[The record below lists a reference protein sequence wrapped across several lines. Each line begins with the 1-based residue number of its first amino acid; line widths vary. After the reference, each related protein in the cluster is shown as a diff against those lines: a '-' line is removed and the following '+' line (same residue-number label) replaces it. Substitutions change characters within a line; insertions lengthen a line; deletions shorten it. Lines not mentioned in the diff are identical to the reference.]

1 MRYFA
6 ELSYQGTRYFG
17 WQIQPG
23 QISVQETLEQA
34 FSTILGVPIAMTGC
48 GRTDT
53 GVHARQ
59 YFAHFDCEKALP
71 DAFERRLNKFLPP
84 DIAIHRIVP
93 VHPEAHARFD
103 AFQRSYE
110 YHLSFRKM
118 PFEQNTCYWYGH
130 ATRPDRDLVQA
141 AAALLTDYAEFFP
154 FCKSEGAAKT
164 MRCELSRAEWIFDE
178 EADQWVFHIT
188 ANRFLRGMVRLIVGM
203 CLNVG
208 LGKTTLDEVRH
219 ALDTQTLLKKSQSA
233 PPQGL
238 FLTEVL
244 YPFSFTPTTS

>member
-84 DIAIHRIVP
+84 DIAIHRITA
-93 VHPEAHARFD
+93 VHPD
-103 AFQRSYE
+103 P
-110 YHLSFRKM
+110 M
-118 PFEQNTCYWYGH
+118 PALMLTSAATNTTLASAKCLLNKIPAIGM
-130 ATRPDRDLVQA
+130 AMPTRPDRDLVQA

-164 MRCELSRAEWIFDE
+164 MRCELTRATWIFDD

-188 ANRFLRGMVRLIVGM
+188 ANRFLRGMGATDCGYMPQCGSRKNHPRRSPP
-203 CLNVG
+203 C
-208 LGKTTLDEVRH
+208 VRH
-219 ALDTQTLLKKSQSA
+219 PNPAEKKPERAAAGAFSYGGALSV
-233 PPQGL
+233 
-238 FLTEVL
+238 F
-244 YPFSFTPTTS
+244 FHPTTS

>member
-6 ELSYQGTRYFG
+6 ELSYQGTNYFG
-17 WQIQPG
+17 WQKQPG
-23 QISVQETLEQA
+23 QVSVQETLEQA
-34 FSTILGVPIAMTGC
+34 FSTILGVPVAFTGC

-59 YFAHFDCEKALP
+59 YFAHFDCETAFP

-84 DIAIHRIVP
+84 DIAIHRIVE

-103 AFQRSYE
+103 AYQRSYE
-110 YHLSFRKM
+110 YHLSFHKM
-118 PFEQNTCYWYGH
+118 PFEQHTCYWYGH
-130 ATRPDRDLVQA
+130 PARPDRDLMQA
-141 AAALLTDYAEFFP
+141 AANLLTDYQEFFP
-154 FCKSEGAAKT
+154 FCKSEAAAKT
-164 MRCELSRAEWIFDE
+164 MHCELTRAEWVFDDE
-178 EADQWVFHIT
+178 TDRWVLHIT

-208 LGKTTLDEVRH
+208 LGKTSIEEVRH

-244 YPFSFTPTTS
+244 YPYPV

>member
-6 ELSYQGTRYFG
+6 ELSYQGTHYFG
-17 WQIQPG
+17 WQKQPG
-23 QISVQETLEQA
+23 QISVQATLEQA
-34 FSTILGVPIAMTGC
+34 FSTILRTPVAMTGC

-59 YFAHFDCEKALP
+59 YFAHFDSDNVLLPAL
-71 DAFERRLNKFLPP
+71 ERRLNQYLPR
-84 DIAIHRIVP
+84 DIAIHRIIP

-110 YHLSFRKM
+110 YHLSFRKI
-118 PFEQNTCYWYGH
+118 PFEQETCYWYGH
-130 ATRPDRDLVQA
+130 TALPDRDRVQA
-141 AAALLTDYAEFFP
+141 AAALLMNYREFFP
-154 FCKSEGAAKT
+154 FCKSEASAKT
-164 MRCELSRAEWIFDE
+164 MHCDLTRAEWVFDDD
-178 EADQWVFHIT
+178 AGRWVLHLT

-208 LGKTTLDEVRH
+208 LGKSSLDEVRY

-244 YPFSFTPTTS
+244 YPYSL